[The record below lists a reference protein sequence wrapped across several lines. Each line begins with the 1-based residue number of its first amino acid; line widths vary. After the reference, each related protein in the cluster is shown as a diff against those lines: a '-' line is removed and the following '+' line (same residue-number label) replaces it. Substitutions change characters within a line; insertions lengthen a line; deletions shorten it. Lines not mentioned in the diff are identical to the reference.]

1 MVNLHLKSS
10 GMQNVE
16 IITFTTTLKRLTLAH
31 FYPSINSS
39 SPALIVLS
47 QWPIARIETLTTKY
61 SSQIKATLN
70 TNMKETGGERKTGRC
85 GGTCSQTHRPSQ
97 LLDTL
102 LDTHNSAFQ
111 RAHHRLFSNAWSVGV
126 WSSHRNEKLRSPAHK
141 HI

>member
-1 MVNLHLKSS
+1 MVNLHLKCS

-16 IITFTTTLKRLTLAH
+16 MYNIYYTPEKINFSTF
-31 FYPSINSS
+31 PSINKLFIPCTHRTVKVTYSKD
-39 SPALIVLS
+39 
-47 QWPIARIETLTTKY
+47 RTLTTKY

-70 TNMKETGGERKTGRC
+70 MDMKETGGERKTGRC
-85 GGTCSQTHRPSQ
+85 AGTCSQTHRPSQ

-126 WSSHRNEKLRSPAHK
+126 
-141 HI
+141 